1 LHQVNDANLVVQDSL
16 GNNIEVQ
23 YVDVDDVTTNLRNF
37 YVKAYL
43 GVSPKQAPKYW
54 LLFQAS
60 VPPLGWSTYF
70 ISKATGTGTLPLF
83 SHFLSALTIY
93 FSFLTHYFTI

>member
-1 LHQVNDANLVVQDSL
+1 L
-16 GNNIEVQ
+16 GNNVQTQYIEV
-23 YVDVDDVTTNLRNF
+23 DNVTANLRKI

-70 ISKATGTGTLPLF
+70 ISKTATKGIVKFYPFPLVF
-83 SHFLSALTIY
+83 
-93 FSFLTHYFTI
+93 

>member
-1 LHQVNDANLVVQDSL
+1 M
-16 GNNIEVQ
+16 
-23 YVDVDDVTTNLRNF
+23 DVDDVTTDLRKF

-70 ISKATGTGTLPLF
+70 ISKATGKGTLPLL
-83 SHFLSALTIY
+83 SHFLSSVTIC
-93 FSFLTHYFTI
+93 FSF